1 MKVVLDIVNGLYT
14 IYFLYFFNLLSKS
27 RMEMF
32 REEIFKKVKKN
43 IYIYIPA
50 SLCSRDKQ
58 RAEFRPMG

>member
-1 MKVVLDIVNGLYT
+1 MEVVLDIVNGLYT
-14 IYFLYFFNLLSKS
+14 TYFLYVFNLLSKS

-32 REEIFKKVKKN
+32 REEIFTVKKKY

-58 RAEFRPMG
+58 WTEFRPMG